1 MNITQS
7 NADNEALNVT
17 MSITEQIRLVDMAA
31 PALELSHLGK
41 RFGATQA
48 LQDISLTVKAGEII
62 CLVGH
67 SGCGKTTLL
76 KIISGV
82 DAPDSGTIFMG
93 GSAIAGP
100 TLFVEPERRRIGV
113 VFQDYALFPHLTVE
127 QNILFGLRKTSKSQ
141 ALSRTKEMLELVDLA
156 HMADKYPHM
165 LSGGEQQR
173 VALARA
179 LAPKPDILLMD
190 EPFSNLDRGLREK
203 VRGETIALLRKL
215 GTTVIFVT
223 HDAEEALS
231 TGDRVVLMKAG
242 RIVQA
247 GTPRDL
253 YDQPCSRDTA
263 DFFCDFNIVHGTL
276 KAGRVETPIGS
287 FDTDH
292 HHEHECPAVVYL
304 RPCDICPYHAHE
316 IPSAESLM
324 GSIETR
330 TFRGDVEELTV
341 RVDPLSEPLRL
352 RTTTRLPS
360 CAQQTHLSISRE
372 KALIFKAD

>member
-1 MNITQS
+1 M
-7 NADNEALNVT
+7 
-17 MSITEQIRLVDMAA
+17 TERIRLVDTAVA
-31 PALELSHLGK
+31 VPALELTNISK
-41 RFGATQA
+41 KFGAAEA
-48 LQDISLTVKAGEII
+48 LVDLSLTVQPSEII

-82 DAPDSGTIFMG
+82 DAPDGGTISMNG
-93 GSAIAGP
+93 APIAGP
-100 TLFVEPERRRIGV
+100 SLFVEPERRRVGV

-127 QNILFGLRKTSKSQ
+127 QNILFGLRKIPKKEACTR
-141 ALSRTKEMLELVDLA
+141 AREMLDLVELS
-156 HMADKYPHM
+156 HMSDKYPHM

-203 VRGETIALLRKL
+203 VRGETIALLRRL

-276 KAGRVETPIGS
+276 KAGRVETPIGN
-287 FDTDH
+287 FETDH
-292 HHEHECPAVVYL
+292 IHEHECPAVVYL
-304 RPCDICPYHAHE
+304 RPCDICPYHSHDV
-316 IPSAESLM
+316 PSEALM
-324 GSIETR
+324 GSIEAR

-352 RTTTRLPS
+352 RTTTRLPA
-360 CAQQTHLSISRE
+360 CAQNMHLNISRE
-372 KALIFKAD
+372 KALIFKV